1 MGSRTWVKLYC
12 DKWLEGSIRDEA
24 PEIRAIF
31 IDLITL
37 AGSGKYGD
45 TGEIKLQN
53 GVGFSTIQLIKLLK
67 SSKYLLKKAL
77 KQLQNTGRIS
87 INDAGVMTIIN
98 WKKYQS
104 EYERQKPYRNQK
116 LQTTVTTNGY
126 TGERERDRD
135 KENVTRNTTGD
146 KPWKVVN

>member
-1 MGSRTWVKLYC
+1 MSSRTWIKLYC

-24 PEIRAIF
+24 PDVRAIF
-31 IDLITL
+31 IDLLAL

-53 GVGFSTIQLIKLLK
+53 GVGFSTIQLRNLLK
-67 SSKYLLKKAL
+67 TSYFLLKKAL
-77 KQLQNTGRIS
+77 KQLQNSNRIS
-87 INDAGVMTIIN
+87 INQAGVITIVN

-116 LQTTVTTNGY
+116 LQAIVTTDSYKGD
-126 TGERERDRD
+126 GDIDMKER
-135 KENVTRNTTGD
+135 KVTTG
-146 KPWKVVN
+146 KSWKVVN